1 MDDDQRIHDLLLAN
15 KPDGAEHDPLA
26 CTFCTKQASEEEEDD
41 VTDAV
46 FTKEQH
52 EQLLVSAIEEASKDA
67 VATADAEILTLNEQ
81 LEAANAALTEKD
93 TQIVDLETNISDRDE
108 KVRLDALAGERVAA
122 VKAVANFTD
131 EQIEERKESWA
142 KMDDEAFAAYLEDI
156 QTVAKAAAEKKSD
169 QLPKTKFD
177 GTRQTAGED
186 GTETSAVSAFFDHGL
201 PVAAQS

>member
-15 KPDGAEHDPLA
+15 KPDGAEHDPLV
-26 CTFCTKQASEEEEDD
+26 CSFCTSKASEEEEDD
-41 VTDAV
+41 VTDAI
-46 FTKEQH
+46 FTQEQH
-52 EQLLVSAIEEASKDA
+52 EQLLASAVEDASKAA

-81 LEAANAALTEKD
+81 LEAANAQLVEKD
-93 TQIVDLETNISDRDE
+93 TAIVELETNISDRDE
-108 KVRLDALAGERVAA
+108 QVRLAKLAGERVAA

-131 EQIEERKESWA
+131 EQIEERNESWA

-156 QTVAKAAAEKKSD
+156 QTVAKAAAAKSD
-169 QLPKTKFD
+169 ELPKTKFD